1 MYITKNFVTSTRM
14 IPGQSYELTPEL
26 EQKFRQYR
34 AFSKLVFDDAGNL
47 VDIVEDTEK
56 KAAWEAEEAAN
67 QPDPLE
73 ENLKAVRRQRARYLK
88 AFDIYKSNVSYGVE
102 TETEEQK
109 AEVLAWYSALL
120 DITELV
126 TAESVPDFPQT
137 PACVARYM

>member
-1 MYITKNFVTSTRM
+1 MYITKNLVTSTRM
-14 IPGQSYELTPEL
+14 IPGQSYELNPEL

-34 AFSKLVFDDAGNL
+34 AFSKLVFDAEGNL
-47 VDIVEDTEK
+47 VDIVEDSDK

-67 QPDPLE
+67 RPDPLT
-73 ENLKAVRRQRARYLK
+73 ENLKEVRKQRARYLK

>member
-1 MYITKNFVTSTRM
+1 MYITKNLVTSTRM

-47 VDIVEDTEK
+47 VDIVEDAEK

-67 QPDPLE
+67 RPDPLT
-73 ENLKAVRRQRARYLK
+73 ENLKETRRMRARYLK

-137 PACVARYM
+137 PTCVARYM

>member
-1 MYITKNFVTSTRM
+1 M
-14 IPGQSYELTPEL
+14 IS
-26 EQKFRQYR
+26 
-34 AFSKLVFDDAGNL
+34 
-47 VDIVEDTEK
+47 VEDTEK

-67 QPDPLE
+67 QPDPLT

-126 TAESVPDFPQT
+126 TAESVPDFPRPRRAWRGICKQVMSCY
-137 PACVARYM
+137 PNRSKKQPWLPGQRS